1 MSDLVSVAFRDVPG
15 DSPVPDVDALM
26 RRVRA
31 GVADKFDRGMY
42 TREDLVELRCIEHG
56 PRERADFGLAPAD
69 DIARLHSSWD
79 PLGPHTFASHRRG
92 TGRIIVT
99 AKAWLR
105 RLAQPVAAVI
115 LARQAQFNGAVAR
128 LLTGAFHGVL
138 SLKADNA
145 ALEGRLDDLE
155 CRNQELHAR
164 CDKLRAEVRGLQ
176 ERLEPDRHAVK
187 PA

>member
-1 MSDLVSVAFRDVPG
+1 
-15 DSPVPDVDALM
+15 M

-31 GVADKFDRGMY
+31 EVAAKFDRGMY
-42 TREDLVELRCIEHG
+42 TREDLVELRRIEHG

-69 DIARLHSSWD
+69 DIARLGSWD
-79 PLGPHTFASHRRG
+79 PLGPYTFASHRRG

-138 SLKADNA
+138 SLEADNA
-145 ALEGRLDDLE
+145 ALESRLDDLE

-164 CDKLRAEVRGLQ
+164 CDKLQAEVRGLRS
-176 ERLEPDRHAVK
+176 RLGPEGHEVK
-187 PA
+187 PG